1 MTLDLDQYFW
11 EKYYTENHTPWDMG
25 RVSPP
30 LAAYIDQL
38 NTRKQKILIPGAG
51 NAHEAEYLWRRG
63 FKNVFIAE
71 IAHQAIKNFKKRV
84 TDFPEDHILHC
95 DFFELQGTFDLIIEQ
110 TFFCAL
116 EPGYRLNYARQM
128 HRLLNPGGKLVGLLF
143 DFPLD
148 PENPKPPFGGSGE
161 EYKRYFDGYFKFE
174 VFETAN
180 NSHPARQDR
189 EIFMILTKKS

>member
-1 MTLDLDQYFW
+1 
-11 EKYYTENHTPWDMG
+11 MG
-25 RVSPP
+25 RISPP

-38 NTRKQKILIPGAG
+38 KTRTQKILIPGAG

-71 IAHQAIKNFKKRV
+71 IALKAINNFKKRV
-84 TDFPEDHILHC
+84 TDFPADHILHG
-95 DFFELQGTFDLIIEQ
+95 DFFELQGKFDLIIEQ

-116 EPGYRLNYARQM
+116 EPGYRLQYARQM

-161 EYKRYFDGYFKFE
+161 EYKRYFDGYFKFV
-174 VFETAN
+174 VFETAS
-180 NSHPARQDR
+180 NSHPARQER
-189 EIFMILTKKS
+189 EIFMILEKKG